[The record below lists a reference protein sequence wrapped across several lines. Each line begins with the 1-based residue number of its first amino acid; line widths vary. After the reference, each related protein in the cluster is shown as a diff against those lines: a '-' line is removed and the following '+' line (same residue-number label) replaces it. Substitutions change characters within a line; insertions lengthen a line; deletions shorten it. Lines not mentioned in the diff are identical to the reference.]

1 MKKRFLS
8 LVMAL
13 CMLVCAVPSFA
24 SGTESIGP
32 WIADLEE
39 LAEKSVEYN
48 NTTGTACESANC
60 YINIGKYNNTYP
72 EIEYDSAG
80 DYIVPNGRDL
90 NLSFGQDFQKCQE
103 NFTFGFK
110 INTGSSTSQTSI
122 QFNYLSA
129 DSDGKLHAS
138 AVGGS
143 IVGNYL
149 IRYTNSRLRATNS
162 FVFNNDEHYS
172 KARVDTSVS
181 TQSWHDLRFCVE
193 FPIGDEDTNA
203 FYVSTY
209 IDGVLKAE
217 RAPVPKKA
225 TVDDIEHT
233 IKGIY
238 YVILRSSTTSK
249 YKDIYMYPGI
259 SSANVASDLSGD
271 KAEVTDIKIYQGN
284 SFISANGSYNKNE
297 ALKISALLS
306 NEDTSAT
313 MPCTLM
319 LAEYTSDNQLLQ
331 LIPVSKELSKATSTA
346 SYTDILGTSLIP
358 SADSHHIKVFVM
370 DSQNTIIPL
379 SQSVYLT
386 ASTN

>member
-32 WIADLEE
+32 WIADLKD
-39 LAEKSVEYN
+39 LAKKSVEYN
-48 NTTGTACESANC
+48 NIVGGVSSKYANC
-60 YINIGKYNNTYP
+60 YINLVKSSTEITYSS
-72 EIEYDSAG
+72 DG
-80 DYIVPNGRDL
+80 IVAPNGREVYIF
-90 NLSFGQDFQKCQE
+90 FGESLETRCKQDY
-103 NFTFGFK
+103 TFGFK
-110 INTGSSTSQTSI
+110 FNATEDATRVNIQMKYVGVDSNGSYESVSP
-122 QFNYLSA
+122 
-129 DSDGKLHAS
+129 DD
-138 AVGGS
+138 
-143 IVGNYL
+143 VGNYL
-149 IRYTNSRLRATNS
+149 IRYKNDQIRVTSDFSYNNNS
-162 FVFNNDEHYS
+162 H
-172 KARVDTSVS
+172 KKVDIVS
-181 TQSWHDLRFCVE
+181 ASSTWHEVRFEVDYPDSPTDSE
-193 FPIGDEDTNA
+193 A
-203 FYVSTY
+203 FSITTY
-209 IDGVLKAE
+209 IDNQPICESAK
-217 RAPVPKKA
+217 VPQSGNVSDKNY
-225 TVDDIEHT
+225 T
-233 IKGIY
+233 IKAIDY
-238 YVILRSSTTSK
+238 IILRSLATSR

-259 SSANVASDLSGD
+259 GSANVATDLSGD
-271 KAEVTDIKIYQGN
+271 KVDVTDIKIYQGN
-284 SFISANGSYNKNE
+284 SFIHANGSYNKNE

-331 LIPVSKELSKATSTA
+331 LIPVSKELNQATSKA